1 MRRIGYIW
9 PIPQSLL
16 NLAVL
21 VIIQAVRIL
30 EESTDDAEVVT
41 FTESRRTV
49 KHSLVASISKT

>member
-30 EESTDDAEVVT
+30 EESDDAEVVT